1 MQLFSPDF
9 SISRMQRR
17 ICIQLQTEGGEMK
30 IDTKKIMEKA
40 AGASTGLAVA
50 VAFLNVALVVVKLVQ
65 TVSEEAP
72 KLEDKE

>member
-1 MQLFSPDF
+1 M
-9 SISRMQRR
+9 
-17 ICIQLQTEGGEMK
+17 QTEGGEMK

-40 AGASTGLAVA
+40 VGASTGLTVA
-50 VAFLNVALVVVKLVQ
+50 IAFLNVALLVTKLVQ